1 MAKRRK
7 RKVGLQK
14 KVSSVFEGVS
24 TPQREEDQQNSQT
37 PPPDD
42 SRNATLRPMP
52 ADSLIS
58 KSSLLKKVIR
68 PKSSSDQAETDP
80 MNAVLSEQRTSG
92 HPAPKDSLTQK
103 LHQAD
108 DVQDKAPPDRTIGI
122 PPKLTA
128 LDHLIPHLSSAKK
141 PPKAEE
147 SSDKAESDRTI
158 DIPSWMMSPDYPDS
172 QRPSKH
178 EPTHSMDSSSKAES
192 DRAGSISRTS
202 KDRSTPRPS
211 SAAES
216 QQGDNLPDRVAPS
229 RKSWVPPK
237 LITPDRSISQVSST
251 KKSKQAQIARDKVKP
266 SRTDVGDPQKQSA
279 IEHPA
284 AQSSPAKKLHQTG
297 STPGSPAPERIAK
310 APPIPKSA
318 EPQMP
323 QNSAPEKRYGPE
335 APPNQTVPSGHR
347 EKTVLAEASG
357 PSLWQQIN
365 NRFFA
370 PKPGVSPT
378 RQKVMVITIPILAII
393 LIFIFRQVLSK
404 SPRKTKGDPA
414 GDVALT
420 VVDDS
425 GHKIDWQ
432 IPEPLPAMMRDP
444 TQFPAQ
450 SNTQDEE
457 EHPPANTKK
466 SELLNLGTIVYSH
479 DKPSAVVNGRIVHIG
494 DEVNGVTILRINRDS
509 VEFEK
514 DGEKWVQKVHD

>member
-24 TPQREEDQQNSQT
+24 TPQREEEPHNPQT
-37 PPPDD
+37 STPD
-42 SRNATLRPMP
+42 NACSATKPMS

-58 KSSLLKKVIR
+58 KSSLMKKVRR
-68 PKSSSDQAETDP
+68 PKGSSDKASTNP
-80 MNAVLSEQRTSG
+80 INTVLSKKRTSG
-92 HPAPKDSLTQK
+92 HPAPKESLTQK
-103 LHQAD
+103 RHQAD
-108 DVQDKAPPDRTIGI
+108 DMQDKVPPDRTIGI

-158 DIPSWMMSPDYPDS
+158 DIPSWMMSPDYPDLQS
-172 QRPSKH
+172 PSTD
-178 EPTHSMDSSSKAES
+178 EPTHSIDSSSKAES
-192 DRAGSISRTS
+192 DRAGGISRMS
-202 KDRSTPRPS
+202 QNRSTPRSP

-216 QQGDNLPDRVAPS
+216 QQGDHLPDKVAPS

-237 LITPDRSISQVSST
+237 LITPDRSISEVSAT
-251 KKSKQAQIARDKVKP
+251 KKSKQARIARDKVKP
-266 SRTDVGDPQKQSA
+266 SRTDVGDPKKQSA

-284 AQSSPAKKLHQTG
+284 AQSPPAKKLHQAESIPDS
-297 STPGSPAPERIAK
+297 STPDRMTK
-310 APPIPKSA
+310 VPPIPKVT
-318 EPQMP
+318 EPPKP
-323 QNSAPEKRYGPE
+323 QISTPEKRYGPE
-335 APPNQTVPSGHR
+335 APPKETVPSGQD
-347 EKTVLAEASG
+347 EKTVLTEASG

-365 NRFFA
+365 NRLFA

-420 VVDDS
+420 VADDP
-425 GHKIDWQ
+425 GHEIDWQ
-432 IPEPLPAMMRDP
+432 IPEPLPEIMRDP
-444 TQFPAQ
+444 IQFPAQ
-450 SNTQDEE
+450 NNTQEE
-457 EHPPANTKK
+457 DPPTVDTKK

-494 DEVNGVTILRINRDS
+494 DEVNGVTILKINRDS

-514 DGEKWVQKVHD
+514 DGEKWIQKVHD